1 MDVHLLPLT
10 ASYAY
15 NERVAAFA
23 ETQRCIRAV
32 HLSHLL
38 CHHADDLLD
47 DPARAEHNR
56 QVAALYQSIGL
67 ETWAWT
73 HEVHHPPAHL
83 LDDQGRLRLDDPQLD
98 RWLNEKYA
106 RFFEE
111 SLPGLTGLVLTFAET
126 QFAVYQDQKVISRQ
140 PPRQR
145 VMALIDRMR
154 DICHRHGKRLAVR
167 DFVYRL
173 SEVRTM
179 GETLQE
185 IAPDVAVM
193 SKIVPHDWHPYYP
206 PNPLL
211 GAVGRREQW
220 VEHDLGHEYEGQHL
234 YPFADLAVLRERL
247 EAGAR
252 AGCRSIC
259 IRLDRYAG
267 DTGQS
272 ALDTPWGRREVQCV
286 LDFADSRPR
295 AGQAEGEEQLLAG
308 CTEVTKRM
316 LFPAKMW
323 LADHSR
329 LPTYHYAVTHLTGGN
344 ADRLGIWT
352 GEEVDLEIERAFAAM
367 QPALLEQ
374 CREEMDQARGEL
386 AACQALI
393 TGSMG
398 AGLGQGYTH
407 GVAALEAWF
416 DLWHAFREAFFP
428 LRCLEDCGVGDAGQI
443 ARAIEQLER
452 CCRDAAGWLSECWLE
467 GEPAGFHRPRAHDRR
482 AGAEPADEYPF
493 APAVASLRNRLEAW
507 ERSGCGPPEG

>member
-15 NERVAAFA
+15 NELVAAFA
-23 ETQRCIRAV
+23 ERQRCIRAA

-73 HEVHHPPAHL
+73 HEVHHPPPHL
-83 LDDQGRLRLDDPQLD
+83 LDGQGRLRLDDPQLD
-98 RWLNEKYA
+98 GWLNEKYA

-126 QFAVYQDQKVISRQ
+126 QFAVYQDEKVSSSR

-145 VMALIDRMR
+145 IMALVDRMR

-173 SEVRTM
+173 TEVQTM
-179 GETLQE
+179 GETLRE
-185 IAPDVAVM
+185 MPPDVAVM
-193 SKIVPHDWHPYYP
+193 SKVVPHDWHPYYP

-234 YPFADLAVLRERL
+234 YPFADLEVLRERL
-247 EAGAR
+247 AAGAR
-252 AGCRSIC
+252 AGCRLIC

-272 ALDTPWGRREVQCV
+272 ALDTPWGRREMQRV
-286 LDFADSRPR
+286 LDFADIRPCDSD
-295 AGQAEGEEQLLAG
+295 AEDEDRLVAG
-308 CTEVTKRM
+308 CTEAAKRM

-329 LPTYHYAVTHLTGGN
+329 LPTYHYAVSHLTDGN
-344 ADRLGIWT
+344 ADRLGTWT
-352 GEEVDLEIERAFAAM
+352 GDAADLEAERAFAAM

-374 CREEMDQARGEL
+374 LREEMDQARGKL
-386 AACQALI
+386 GACQGLL
-393 TGSMG
+393 TGSTEG
-398 AGLGQGYTH
+398 GLGKEYTA
-407 GVAALEAWF
+407 GVASLEAWF
-416 DLWHAFREAFFP
+416 ELWHAFREAFFP
-428 LRCLEDCGVGDAGQI
+428 LRCLEDSAVGDAGQI
-443 ARAIEQLER
+443 ARAIERLER
-452 CCRDAAGWLSECWLE
+452 CCRDAAPWLSGRWLE
-467 GEPAGFHRPRAHDRR
+467 GEPAGFHRPRARDAR
-482 AGAEPADEYPF
+482 AGAEPADDYPF
-493 APAVASLRNRLEAW
+493 ATAVASLRDRLEAW
-507 ERSGCGPPEG
+507 ERSGPRPSEA